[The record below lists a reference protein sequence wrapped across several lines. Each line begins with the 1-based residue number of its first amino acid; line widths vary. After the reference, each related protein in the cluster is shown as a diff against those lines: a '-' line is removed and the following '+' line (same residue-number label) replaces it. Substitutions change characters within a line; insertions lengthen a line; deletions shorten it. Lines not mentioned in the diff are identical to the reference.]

1 MAASPKQYRCRIHIS
16 LRNGPLKNSVVN
28 RNMCRVARINFL
40 HVLLIFSMLLTD
52 VLNLDFS

>member
-1 MAASPKQYRCRIHIS
+1 MS